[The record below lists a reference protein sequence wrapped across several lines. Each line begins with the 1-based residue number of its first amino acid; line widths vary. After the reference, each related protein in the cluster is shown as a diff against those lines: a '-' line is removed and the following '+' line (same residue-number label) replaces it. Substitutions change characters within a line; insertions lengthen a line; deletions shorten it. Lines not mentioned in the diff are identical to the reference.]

1 MAKPPRNALLRGL
14 WPGLRMGQTAGI
26 VERLRWRK
34 HPPAAATMALWCN
47 WLTRR
52 PLKAESPG
60 SSPGNAT
67 KYILYNQSLAGCE
80 GESAEGASLS
90 SGYFMDTL
98 SCQICCACK
107 VSLPPEPNQKPGER
121 YCARCAPRHRVLM
134 QFMLAKDGWTVS
146 FLEGDCKTS

>member
-67 KYILYNQSLAGCE
+67 KYLLYNQLLTGCKGAG
-80 GESAEGASLS
+80 AKGASLLR
-90 SGYFMDTL
+90 GYFRDTL
-98 SCQICCACK
+98 FPESSP
-107 VSLPPEPNQKPGER
+107 VLPPGAQELVGDALSGPGGR
-121 YCARCAPRHRVLM
+121 R
-134 QFMLAKDGWTVS
+134 
-146 FLEGDCKTS
+146 

>member
-34 HPPAAATMALWCN
+34 HPPVAATMPLWCN

-67 KYILYNQSLAGCE
+67 KFLIYGVSNAVRARRWLSEALIILLGRLHEPFCFFGGRSSAPGLPREATRQSISHG
-80 GESAEGASLS
+80 S
-90 SGYFMDTL
+90 
-98 SCQICCACK
+98 
-107 VSLPPEPNQKPGER
+107 
-121 YCARCAPRHRVLM
+121 
-134 QFMLAKDGWTVS
+134 DGRA
-146 FLEGDCKTS
+146 